1 MKKLLIYLR
10 DYKKESVLGP
20 LFKLLEASFELIV
33 PLVVASM
40 IDVGIANHDR
50 GYILR
55 MCLIMAALGLI
66 GLICAVTA
74 QYFAAKAAVG
84 FATKLRHGLFS
95 HIQSLSFSQM
105 DKEGTSTLITRM
117 TSDINQVQSGVNLV
131 LRLFLRS
138 PFIVFG
144 AMIMAFTVDVK
155 AALIF
160 VVVIPIL
167 SVIVFGIML
176 ISIPMFKKV
185 QGGLDKVLG
194 ITRENLTGVRVIR
207 AFGEEEHEIL
217 KFDEE
222 TDRLKHLQEV
232 AGRISALMNPLTY
245 VVINGGLIV
254 LIYTGALQ
262 VEAGILTQGQVVAL
276 VNYMSQILVELVKLA
291 NLIITVTKAF
301 ACGNRIQN
309 IFEIPA
315 GMETSATSTNTSS
328 LEAQS
333 GNSSPET
340 EKGTVEFDHVSL
352 RYYEGGEQALTDI
365 HFKAKKGATIG
376 VIGGTGSGKSSLVN
390 LIPRFY
396 DVEKG
401 SVKVDGRDVREYP
414 LTQLRDKISVVMQK
428 AVLFKGTIRENLL
441 WGNEN
446 ASDEDL
452 WEAIKAAQ
460 AEEFVLQKRDKL
472 DEMIEQEG
480 RNLSGGQKQRL
491 SIARSLVK
499 KPEILILDDS
509 SSALDYAT
517 DAALRK
523 SIKDLPG
530 EITVFIVSQRA
541 SSMLHADT
549 IIVLD
554 DGDVAGMGTHEEL
567 LKGCEVYQEIYYS
580 QFERKEGTK

>member
-144 AMIMAFTVDVK
+144 AMIMAFTVDVR

-333 GNSSPET
+333 GSSSPET

-414 LTQLRDKISVVMQK
+414 LTQLRDKIGVVMQK

-491 SIARSLVK
+491 SIARALVK

-554 DGDVAGMGTHEEL
+554 DGNVAGMGTHEEL